1 MTMSTTLA
9 PVMYLPHGGG
19 PMPLLDDPAHAQLI
33 SFLKGLAG
41 QFAKP
46 EAIVLVS
53 AHWEER
59 VPSVY
64 ADAAPGMLFD
74 YYGFPP
80 ETYRFAYPAPGNPT
94 LAERIAALLQ
104 EHGLS
109 CGKSEGRG
117 FDHGTFVPMLLVYP
131 EAEIPVVQLSLLE
144 GLDAAAHLRLGAA
157 LQQLRSENVAII
169 GSGMSFHNLRAI
181 FAGPR
186 PDLQK
191 ASDAFADWLVQA
203 MTDTRLTPEE
213 RLQALAQ
220 WQEAPYASFCHPR
233 AEHLLP
239 LHVCAGAAGGAA
251 AAMLFDAPLM
261 GHRVNGFGWF

>member
-1 MTMSTTLA
+1 MDSALA
-9 PVMYLPHGGG
+9 PVLYLPHGSG
-19 PMPLLDDPAHAQLI
+19 PMPLLDDPAHAGLI
-33 SFLKGLAG
+33 HFLKGLAPRI
-41 QFAKP
+41 AKP

-53 AHWEER
+53 AHWEAA

-80 ETYRFAYPAPGNPT
+80 ETYRFRYPAPGSPA
-94 LAERIAALLQ
+94 LAARMAALLQ
-104 EHGLS
+104 EQGLS
-109 CGKSEGRG
+109 CGQVEGRG
-117 FDHGTFVPMLLVYP
+117 YDHGTFVPRLLLYP
-131 EAEIPVVQLSLLE
+131 DADIPVVQLSLLE

-157 LQQLRSENVAII
+157 LQQLRKENVAII

-186 PDLQK
+186 PDLKK
-191 ASDAFADWLVQA
+191 ASDAFADWLVHT
-203 MTDTRLTPEE
+203 MTQEALTPQQ

-220 WQEAPYASFCHPR
+220 WHDAPYGTFCHPR

-239 LHVCAGAAGGAA
+239 LHVCAGAAGGSSAQL
-251 AAMLFDAPLM
+251 LFDAPLM

>member
-1 MTMSTTLA
+1 MTTLA
-9 PVMYLPHGGG
+9 PVLYLPHGGG
-19 PMPLLDDPAHAQLI
+19 PMPLLDDPAHAELI
-33 SFLKGLAG
+33 GFLKGLAG
-41 QFAKP
+41 QFARP

-80 ETYRFAYPAPGNPT
+80 ETYRFSYPAPGSPA
-94 LAERIAALLQ
+94 LAARIAALLQ
-104 EHGLS
+104 EQGLN
-109 CGKSEGRG
+109 CGLTEGRG
-117 FDHGTFVPMLLVYP
+117 FDHGTFVPLLLLYP
-131 EAEIPVVQLSLLE
+131 DADIPVLQLSLLE
-144 GLDAAAHLRLGAA
+144 GLDAGAHLRLGAA
-157 LQQLRSENVAII
+157 LQQLRSENVMII

-186 PDLQK
+186 PDLQQ
-191 ASDAFADWLVQA
+191 ASAAFAQWLLQT
-203 MTDTRLTPEE
+203 MTDDTVTPQQ
-213 RLQALAQ
+213 RLQMLTQ
-220 WQEAPYASFCHPR
+220 WQDAPYATFCHPR

-239 LHVCAGAAGGAA
+239 LHVCAGAAGGSVATS
-251 AAMLFDAPLM
+251 LFDAPLM

>member
-1 MTMSTTLA
+1 MSTLA
-9 PVMYLPHGGG
+9 PVLYLPHGGG
-19 PMPLLDDPAHAQLI
+19 PMPLLDDPAHAELI
-33 SFLKGLAG
+33 RFLKGLAAA
-41 QFAKP
+41 FPRP

-80 ETYRFAYPAPGNPT
+80 ETYRFRYPAPGSPV
-94 LAERIAALLQ
+94 LARRVAALLQ
-104 EHGLS
+104 QQGLG
-109 CGKSEGRG
+109 CTPCEGRG
-117 FDHGTFVPMLLVYP
+117 YDHGAFVPMLLLYP
-131 EAEIPVVQLSLLE
+131 EADIPIVQLSLLE
-144 GLDAAAHLRLGAA
+144 GLDAAAHLKLGEA

-181 FAGPR
+181 FAGAR
-186 PDLQK
+186 PDLQQ
-191 ASDAFADWLVQA
+191 ASDAFAQWLRQT
-203 MTDTRLTPEE
+203 MTDAGLLPGE
-213 RLQALAQ
+213 RRQALTR
-220 WQEAPYASFCHPR
+220 WQDAPYATFCHPR

-239 LHVCAGAAGGAA
+239 LHVCAGAASCTQAEA
-251 AAMLFDAPLM
+251 LFDAPLL